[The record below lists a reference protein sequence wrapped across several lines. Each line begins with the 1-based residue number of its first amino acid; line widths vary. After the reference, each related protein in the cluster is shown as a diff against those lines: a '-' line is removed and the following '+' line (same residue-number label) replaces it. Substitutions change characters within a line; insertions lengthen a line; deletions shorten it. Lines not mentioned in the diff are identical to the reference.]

1 MVVKVTEKSFQREVC
16 GSPRPVLVE
25 FYASWCPKCAMM
37 QDVLAQFS
45 ETHPEIKVCQVDTG
59 EESRLAN
66 QYGIEKVPSFIAFD
80 NGNPIGAVT
89 GVVHEKVLLELFS
102 ALNDRKSEN

>member
-37 QDVLAQFS
+37 QDVLARFS

-59 EESRLAN
+59 EESRLAD

-89 GVVHEKVLLELFS
+89 AVVHEKVLLELFS

>member
-59 EESRLAN
+59 EESRLAD
-66 QYGIEKVPSFIAFD
+66 QYGILY
-80 NGNPIGAVT
+80 AVLPVQICKS
-89 GVVHEKVLLELFS
+89 GQDRRALFS
-102 ALNDRKSEN
+102 

>member
-45 ETHPEIKVCQVDTG
+45 ETHLEIKVCQVDTG
-59 EESRLAN
+59 EESRLAD
-66 QYGIEKVPSFIAFD
+66 QYGIEKVPSFVAFD
-80 NGNPIGAVT
+80 KGRPIGAAV
-89 GVVHEKVLLELFS
+89 GKVSGKVLLELFS
-102 ALNDRKSEN
+102 TVK